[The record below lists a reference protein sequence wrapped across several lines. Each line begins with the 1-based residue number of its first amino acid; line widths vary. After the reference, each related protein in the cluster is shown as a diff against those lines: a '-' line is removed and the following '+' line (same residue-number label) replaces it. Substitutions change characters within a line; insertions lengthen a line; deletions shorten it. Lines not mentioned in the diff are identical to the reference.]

1 LFQWSMWWR
10 HMTGGGSGTWVRP
23 QGARTSWREGVL
35 DFPPSPPSDR
45 RGGFSILH
53 STLLCP
59 SRQNVMACFCLFIL
73 CNSLNKRNILY
84 YWLRDVL
91 LIVVNLGKVGIIN
104 YLLLLQV
111 VLKDLPVDPHVID
124 SEWQIVN
131 CHILKVAN
139 S

>member
-1 LFQWSMWWR
+1 METHDRWGQR
-10 HMTGGGSGTWVRP
+10 HVGEAPGGVRIVEGGS
-23 QGARTSWREGVL
+23 ARFSSL
-35 DFPPSPPSDR
+35 PPSDR

-53 STLLCP
+53 STLLCL

-124 SEWQIVN
+124 T
-131 CHILKVAN
+131 
-139 S
+139 